1 MIQGKFQLDA
11 IISARHIYHWVKRNV
26 LRRAWM
32 ADSFSNPW
40 MQEPLLSDAAR
51 CSQFFEAIRRVVSPG
66 DLVVDIGA
74 GTGLLSFFALKAGAR
89 HVYAIEMSKISE
101 LAEELI
107 DLNGYKDQIT
117 LIRNDSRKVK
127 LAQRCDVVISETLS
141 SFCFDTEDTVNIIA
155 DARKRFLKP
164 AGKVIPQSAKTFLL
178 PVSSEVF
185 GVGKFPANFF
195 GLDYTPFRERLFAR
209 PYLVR
214 ASGTVFQSLSDP
226 VVSYEIDFGGQDSN
240 PTKTIVPFRART
252 SGRLDG
258 FLGWFEA
265 KLCDGVGISNSPYL
279 PLSNWWQLYWPVIEQ
294 PHIEAEDTFLLELD
308 PNMTNGEAG
317 WIYSLKSLPIKP

>member
-1 MIQGKFQLDA
+1 
-11 IISARHIYHWVKRNV
+11 
-26 LRRAWM
+26 
-32 ADSFSNPW
+32 
-40 MQEPLLSDAAR
+40 
-51 CSQFFEAIRRVVSPG
+51 
-66 DLVVDIGA
+66 
-74 GTGLLSFFALKAGAR
+74 
-89 HVYAIEMSKISE
+89 
-101 LAEELI
+101 
-107 DLNGYKDQIT
+107 
-117 LIRNDSRKVK
+117 
-127 LAQRCDVVISETLS
+127 
-141 SFCFDTEDTVNIIA
+141 VNIIA